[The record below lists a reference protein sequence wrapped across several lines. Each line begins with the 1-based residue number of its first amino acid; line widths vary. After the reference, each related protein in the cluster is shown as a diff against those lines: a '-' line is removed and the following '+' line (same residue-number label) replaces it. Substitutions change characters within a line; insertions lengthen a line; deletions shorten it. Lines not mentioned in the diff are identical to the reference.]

1 MSNKVLSQ
9 TEMSVLKKSLLPT
22 PNIINGAD
30 LRWDFNKFS
39 RKMRCKWY
47 FRDEPSKD
55 FHETPTFRSKCAW
68 KPARGDPCVE
78 LYLNEM
84 EHELFSFLLGK
95 RQSYNLTK
103 EKWEALKKDKA
114 VILKPADT
122 GSCVVVWDREDY
134 LARGYKQLF
143 DEYLYV
149 DVKHSNDKT
158 LSDLNA
164 KSNNFLKRL
173 SKKNH
178 FRKEIEVLFVW
189 L

>member
-1 MSNKVLSQ
+1 
-9 TEMSVLKKSLLPT
+9 
-22 PNIINGAD
+22 
-30 LRWDFNKFS
+30 
-39 RKMRCKWY
+39 
-47 FRDEPSKD
+47 
-55 FHETPTFRSKCAW
+55 
-68 KPARGDPCVE
+68 
-78 LYLNEM
+78 M

-173 SKKNH
+173 IKKNH